1 MKMCGIRTPRQ
12 RNGDTKKIRE
22 DDDSFKSKIQP
33 NVMYDGRLS
42 PEKDHPTENLKS
54 RKMLE

>member
-1 MKMCGIRTPRQ
+1 MCGIRTPRQ

-42 PEKDHPTENLKS
+42 PEKDHPSENLKS